1 MAAVADVLAHMSSE
15 PNLAAAA
22 AGAGGMHV
30 QRGSVDSGYRSGA
43 APQVQ
48 GYHHQVQRSWE
59 GVVSSSSGNSGEGR
73 RVGRGVLVKAPPPAH
88 HHHPAAAAAA
98 AAAPV
103 GLGLQRPTAPVPLIL
118 GRLPPCALPVALV
131 SPGFRS
137 DGAEDVV
144 GPMRKGGKGGLK
156 ERMGLR
162 KKISGLLWDRGGQRE
177 VGVEG

>member
-15 PNLAAAA
+15 PNLAAVAA
-22 AGAGGMHV
+22 AGMHV
-30 QRGSVDSGYRSGA
+30 QRESVDSGYRSGA
-43 APQVQ
+43 APQA
-48 GYHHQVQRSWE
+48 HHQVQRSWE
-59 GVVSSSSGNSGEGR
+59 GVVSSGNSGNSGEGR
-73 RVGRGVLVKAPPPAH
+73 RVGRGVLVKAPPSQQ
-88 HHHPAAAAAA
+88 AAT
-98 AAAPV
+98 APV
-103 GLGLQRPTAPVPLIL
+103 GLGLQRPTAPVPLDL
-118 GRLPPCALPVALV
+118 ARLPPCLLPVSLV

-137 DGAEDVV
+137 DGGEDVV